1 METKKIYGKEI
12 FLFIF
17 TRIYKK
23 KPIQEMIIVGRGVG
37 IKSRICQQVYRIN
50 YIFSENIHSKREGT
64 HL

>member
-1 METKKIYGKEI
+1 METKKNYGKEI

-23 KPIQEMIIVGRGVG
+23 PIQEMIIVGKGVG

-50 YIFSENIHSKREGT
+50 YIFSENIHSKREGS